1 MLKLVMLK
9 KTFLLCFALAVSLS
23 GVVDAGAAGKKHYG
37 YYLDLAA
44 QSTSQIAAPP
54 ADGSDADKKDLA
66 LLRDWQAKRTPEE
79 CERAKGHTSA
89 AYAELFGDVSPLPLP
104 LSKKAAAILKKI
116 KKDTDRTVDAI
127 KKHYNRKRPFNRDAE
142 LKPCIDPAKG
152 NIGPFA
158 YPSGHATIARVF
170 ALLLSD
176 LAPENKE
183 IYLAKADVAALNRVL
198 SGVHHPSD
206 IEAGKRLADSIYAQF
221 QKSPAF
227 QKDFE
232 KLRSLIKV
240 PAKI

>member
-1 MLKLVMLK
+1 MLKRIL
-9 KTFLLCFALAVSLS
+9 FLGFALAVFVA
-23 GVVDAGAAGKKHYG
+23 GAADAGAAGKKHDG

-44 QSTSQIAAPP
+44 QSTAQIAAPP
-54 ADGSDADKKDLA
+54 ADGSDADKEDLA
-66 LLRDWQAKRTPEE
+66 LLREWQAKRTPEA

-89 AYAELFGDVSPLPLP
+89 AYEELFGAISPLPIPLP
-104 LSKKAAAILKKI
+104 KKAAAILKRI

-127 KKHYNRKRPFNRDAE
+127 KKHYNRRRPFNRDGE

-152 NIGPFA
+152 NIGPLA

-170 ALLLSD
+170 ALLLTD

-183 IYLAKADVAALNRVL
+183 IYLAKADEAALNRVL

-221 QKSPAF
+221 QESPAF
-227 QKDFE
+227 RKDLE
-232 KLRSLIKV
+232 KLRSLLKV